1 MKHLYTACAL
11 YGLMASAAMGS
22 LPEFNATMT
31 EPASKTSAKSVI
43 KKASSLVAASH
54 KESDPTKKAAL
65 LAQSAD
71 LYAQVVKDPD
81 FVGDNTSIIAS
92 AAHIYV
98 RAAQTSPDPHLKQ
111 EYYTKSQHFWGIL
124 ASHHELS
131 EIDTPYAVEAFE
143 ATGDHEGAQRMK
155 ASHPKVK

>member
-11 YGLMASAAMGS
+11 YGLMASPAMGS

-31 EPASKTSAKSVI
+31 EPASKTSVKSVI

-54 KESDPTKKAAL
+54 KESDPKKKAAL

-71 LYAQVVKDPD
+71 LYAQVAKDPD
-81 FVGDNTSIIAS
+81 FVGDNTSIIVS

-98 RAAQTSPDPHLKQ
+98 RAARAAPDLHIKQ
-111 EYYTKSQHFWGIL
+111 EYYTKSQPFWREL
-124 ASHHELS
+124 SSHHELS
-131 EIDTPYAVEAFE
+131 EIDAPFAEEAFE
-143 ATGDHEGAQRMK
+143 ATGDHEEALRMK
-155 ASHPKVK
+155 NAHLGVK

>member
-1 MKHLYTACAL
+1 MKHIYTACAL
-11 YGLMASAAMGS
+11 YGILGSPAMSS

-31 EPASKTSAKSVI
+31 APSPETSTKTI
-43 KKASSLVAASH
+43 ITRASSLVAASH
-54 KESDPTKKAAL
+54 KESNPGKKAAL

-71 LYAQVVKDPD
+71 LYAQVAQDPN
-81 FVGDNTSIIAS
+81 FVGDNTSIVAS

-155 ASHPKVK
+155 ASHPRVT